1 MERMNIEEINRFYM
15 CEYFKKIIHNNS
27 FESASKILIVANRK
41 YKE

>member
-15 CEYFKKIIHNNS
+15 CECFKKIIQNSS
-27 FESASKILIVANRK
+27 FESASKILIVANSK